1 MFLLFLANLFAFIS
15 VLEQLSADY
24 ATVQTFVIFAY
35 LIISAMVLWGL
46 SGSKRWSMASAAV
59 LFFAYLVNAAILY
72 QIAKG
77 ASLTVIIIVS
87 LIGFLYCVKKVGHE
101 ERKSTEMV
109 VEEVYAPKIPV
120 KKYGTRAA
128 SKTKKSKKKKTAKK
142 KSSRKVASKVKK
154 KKSAK
159 KKATKKKTTKKKV
172 VKKKSSRRKT
182 RKK

>member
-1 MFLLFLANLFAFIS
+1 MKVSRYLFMFLLFLANLFAFIS

-128 SKTKKSKKKKTAKK
+128 SKTKKSKKKK
-142 KSSRKVASKVKK
+142 
-154 KKSAK
+154 SAK